1 MKKSVLLQIWWL
13 FSQSVVSPFP
23 SFGEGGV
30 AESRGG
36 RWIHTYHLPLRGLLL
51 PEGGEWRILSTI
63 KLLLNTI
70 DYQII
75 IFSINFTTKFEE
87 ESKNPIVAPCMKKEL

>member
-1 MKKSVLLQIWWL
+1 
-13 FSQSVVSPFP
+13 F
-23 SFGEGGV
+23 
-30 AESRGG
+30 
-36 RWIHTYHLPLRGLLL
+36 TYHLPLRVLLL

>member
-1 MKKSVLLQIWWL
+1 MNKRYYEHTLPII
-13 FSQSVVSPFP
+13 
-23 SFGEGGV
+23 
-30 AESRGG
+30 RGSLSN
-36 RWIHTYHLPLRGLLL
+36 TY
-51 PEGGEWRILSTI
+51 LSTI

>member
-1 MKKSVLLQIWWL
+1 MRKSVIISIVYPPTTPA
-13 FSQSVVSPFP
+13 FSHP
-23 SFGEGGV
+23 SF
-30 AESRGG
+30 
-36 RWIHTYHLPLRGLLL
+36 

-87 ESKNPIVAPCMKKEL
+87 EPIFS